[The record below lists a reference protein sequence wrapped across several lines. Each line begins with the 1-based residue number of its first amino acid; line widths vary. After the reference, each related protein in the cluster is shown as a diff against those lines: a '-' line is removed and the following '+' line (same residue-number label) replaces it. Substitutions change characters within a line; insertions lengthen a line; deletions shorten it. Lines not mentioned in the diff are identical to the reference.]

1 MDTNHGY
8 AKEQV
13 VNSELAKRQV
23 VLAGRVRRLE
33 HLAQASRAR
42 LADFR
47 DQDQHLQEQTHAF
60 EQQWMEF
67 SLQVLPF
74 EVTSQTEERDYFPL
88 KARQL
93 ATGWEM
99 RQRKAKLEKHAVR
112 CLRILNKCEGYCQ
125 ELRQALRRQE
135 DLEVQAREMY
145 ELDHAKDQ
153 IMTLLKVGLANLG
166 MWVRDHYFGENYRHC
181 GWQRLWP
188 FFQLGGWITTT
199 TSEVQLDVRAF
210 NNRALMRDLE
220 EVCRNVNSSGAI
232 LPDGRRLV
240 VAVGERLR
248 THALNGPLAR
258 QGVKLFSNWHN

>member
-1 MDTNHGY
+1 MSQRYPCRSSEWKPHKEKKTLESHMPRNVHVWFGGGPGEKGY
-8 AKEQV
+8 SHSTSPA
-13 VNSELAKRQV
+13 
-23 VLAGRVRRLE
+23 
-33 HLAQASRAR
+33 
-42 LADFR
+42 
-47 DQDQHLQEQTHAF
+47 
-60 EQQWMEF
+60 EF

-220 EVCRNVNSSGAI
+220 EG
-232 LPDGRRLV
+232 
-240 VAVGERLR
+240 
-248 THALNGPLAR
+248 
-258 QGVKLFSNWHN
+258 